1 MKFLLFTSALAMVQ
15 CPIMQR
21 KALVVGHRGSPS
33 NTPEH
38 TLTSY
43 QLAIDQGADYVEPD
57 LVITK
62 DGHFVAR
69 HENEI
74 SGTTN
79 VDAHPE
85 FASRKT
91 TKSIDGVNYTGW
103 FTEDFTLA
111 EIKTLRAKERIPNIR
126 PNNTRQDNLYL
137 IPTLQEVID
146 LVRMNEKKLGK
157 KIGIYPE
164 TKHPSYFKSI
174 GLPFE
179 DALLRELNKNGYRS
193 KSDLVMIQ
201 SFEVWNLKYIRT
213 KSPLYLV
220 QLVDAAGEKPFDFVL
235 EGRNQTTDDML
246 TKTGL
251 AEIATYA
258 DAVSPYKE
266 HLIPRIK
273 NQLQK
278 PTALIQNA
286 HDAGLAVH
294 TWTMRPEN
302 AFLPDQMKSS
312 ETPTER
318 GDSIAEIR
326 AFVEAGIDGFFTD
339 SPDYGR
345 AAVDGVQ
352 K

>member
-1 MKFLLFTSALAMVQ
+1 MKFLLFTCALAMVQ

-74 SGTTN
+74 SGTTD
-79 VDAHPE
+79 VATRPE
-85 FASRKT
+85 FAHRKT
-91 TKSIDGVNYTGW
+91 TKSIDGLNYTGW
-103 FTEDFTLA
+103 FTEDFTLQ
-111 EIKTLRAKERIPNIR
+111 EIKTLRAKERIPEIR
-126 PNNTRQDNLYL
+126 PNNTLQDNLYP
-137 IPTLQEVID
+137 IPTLQEIID

-164 TKHPSYFKSI
+164 TKHPSYFQSI

-179 DALLRELNKNGYRS
+179 DALLRELNKNGYHS

-201 SFEVWNLKYIRT
+201 SFEVWNLKYLRS
-213 KSPLYLV
+213 KSSLYLV
-220 QLVDAAGEKPFDFVL
+220 QLVDASGERPFDFVL
-235 EGRNQTTDDML
+235 QGRNQTTDDML
-246 TKTGL
+246 TKEGL
-251 AEIATYA
+251 AEIASYA
-258 DAVSPYKE
+258 NAVSPYKE

-273 NQLQK
+273 NRLQK
-278 PTALIQNA
+278 PTPLIQNA

-302 AFLPDQMKSS
+302 EFLPDQMKSS
-312 ETPTER
+312 TVATER

-326 AFVEAGIDGFFTD
+326 AFVQAGIDGFFTD

-345 AAVDGVQ
+345 AAVDGM
-352 K
+352 